1 MVVIVLN
8 VFQRPFEPF
17 NHFKKRVPS
26 KSKSEFRE
34 TNFGIF
40 MEQFKNVWT
49 SLVSPHEIFARNL
62 YLRLIIWPHLSFFLS
77 SADAILTAVSDNC
90 LASDKRRI
98 ISCYK
103 RDCTCNI

>member
-17 NHFKKRVPS
+17 NHFKKRGPS

-34 TNFGIF
+34 IDFGIF

-49 SLVSPHEIFARNL
+49 SLVSPHEIFASNSYFVLIVRHHFV
-62 YLRLIIWPHLSFFLS
+62 RLISL
-77 SADAILTAVSDNC
+77 ADAILTAVHNNR
-90 LASDKRRI
+90 LASDERRI
-98 ISCYK
+98 IACQ
-103 RDCTCNI
+103 